1 MSDGGSPN
9 NSAAKP
15 GEPPQQVSEH
25 LNIKVTDNN
34 NEVFFKIK
42 RTTALKKLMDA
53 FCDRQGKSPQSV
65 RFLFDG
71 TRVSETDSPELL
83 EMQDGD
89 TLEVHQEQIGGC

>member
-1 MSDGGSPN
+1 MADNEGSVPPP
-9 NSAAKP
+9 KP
-15 GEPPQQVSEH
+15 EVGEPGAEH

-42 RTTALKKLMDA
+42 RSTQLKKLMDA
-53 FCDRQGKSPQSV
+53 FCERQGKSTSSV

-71 TRVSETDSPELL
+71 TRVQPGDTPDSLD
-83 EMQDGD
+83 MQDGD